1 MLLFVI
7 SLEYL
12 AKPLMNFWH
21 TRHFCRNLPFSYY
34 NRHLSR
40 IASLSPQLRLFQTFD
55 GFLPNS
61 PFSQTCHFRENRQL
75 SIYLFCCL
83 IEIFCQTFN
92 ESFAKFANFA
102 KNVIFVKP
110 TIIDM
115 PPLSY
120 CLHLCQTLINFCQIC
135 HLSRC
140 PFLSSHLYLAKPLN
154 SPFLPKFS
162 FSPKFAIFL

>member
-21 TRHFCRNLPFSYY
+21 TRHFSRICLFRLSLPFSYY

-40 IASLSPQLRLFQTFD
+40 IASLSPQSRFFQTFD

-75 SIYLFCCL
+75 SICLFCRL
-83 IEIFCQTFN
+83 ISIFCQTFN
-92 ESFAKFANFA
+92 ESFAKFANCA
-102 KNVIFVKP
+102 KSVIFVKP

-135 HLSRC
+135 HFHKIVVCQDALFC
-140 PFLSSHLYLAKPLN
+140 HLICIWPN
-154 SPFLPKFS
+154 P
-162 FSPKFAIFL
+162 